1 MEVYDNASTERTVT
15 SPLDARIPPPVMTL
29 VTGIAMVAASWLVP
43 PTALP
48 DAIRVGA
55 IVTALLIAGV
65 IGGRAFRAFA
75 SAGTTINPVAIETAS
90 SLVTTGIYR
99 VSRNPMY
106 VSLTTLLVALSL
118 SLSNLWLLVG
128 PLFFALYIT
137 RFQIVPE
144 ERVMS
149 KKFGSAFEAYR
160 KQVRRWL

>member
-1 MEVYDNASTERTVT
+1 MSAYESANTERTVT

-29 VTGIAMVAASWLVP
+29 VTGIAMAAASWLVP
-43 PTALP
+43 ATALP
-48 DAIRVGA
+48 IAIRIGA
-55 IVTALLIAGV
+55 LVIALLIAGV
-65 IGGRAFRAFA
+65 FGGRAFRAFA
-75 SAGTTINPVAIETAS
+75 SAGTTINPVAINTAS

-106 VSLTTLLVALSL
+106 VSLTALLVALSL
-118 SLSNLWLLVG
+118 GLSNLWLLVG

-149 KKFGSAFEAYR
+149 TKFGSEFEAYR